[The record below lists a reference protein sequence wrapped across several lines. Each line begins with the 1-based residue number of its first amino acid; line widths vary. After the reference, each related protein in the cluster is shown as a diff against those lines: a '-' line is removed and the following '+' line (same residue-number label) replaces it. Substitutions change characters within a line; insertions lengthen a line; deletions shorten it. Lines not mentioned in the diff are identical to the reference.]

1 VKLSDMKSFDDVLS
15 EQLQDPIFREEWE
28 RTAVARAVALR
39 VITYRVEHGLSQAGL
54 ARELGVSQPLVARL
68 EAGEHEPTF
77 ATLSRLSRRLG
88 LEFHIDIT
96 PTALE
101 MTV

>member
-1 VKLSDMKSFDDVLS
+1 MKLSDMKSFDEVLS
-15 EQLQDPIFREEWE
+15 EQLEDPIFRQEWHGGGPCGC
-28 RTAVARAVALR
+28 TAGRYLPGRAWPLP
-39 VITYRVEHGLSQAGL
+39 GGL
-54 ARELGVSQPLVARL
+54 ARELGVSQPLVTRVDAD
-68 EAGEHEPTF
+68 EHEPTF

-96 PTALE
+96 STALE